1 MQSTYATSTDL
12 FCGAGGSSEGARQAD
27 SRVEIRIAV
36 NHWSR
41 AVETHARNF
50 PGTDHDCAD
59 ISACDP
65 RRYPATTFLIA
76 SPECTNYTRAKGKK
90 RGNLHATDLWGNP
103 TLTEAEERSRVT
115 MWDPIRFAE
124 KHRYP
129 FIIIENVV
137 DIKLWTLYD
146 AWLAAWKALGYAYKE
161 CFFNSMFFPDCPQSR
176 DRIYIVLWRDD
187 MPAPDLDYRPRS
199 WCSRCAT
206 EVAAVQSWKNPT
218 RKHGKYGQR
227 NQYIY
232 CCPACGQEA
241 HPAYVPAAAAVD
253 WSLPIER
260 IGDRRR
266 PLVERT
272 LRRIKI
278 GLEKFRQHAMLVNY
292 VHSDSDNS
300 KVRSVEMVWPTQIA
314 NRTWGLAVPPFLVG
328 MAHTGGHDHRAYP
341 VTGPVPSQTGTR
353 TYGVVVP
360 PFLFNIEHTTAGNG
374 GPHTLDE
381 PFPTQTTQQAQALVV
396 SPFVVK
402 FRGHE
407 RADALDRPLSTV
419 TAGGGHHGLL
429 VPPFIS
435 CYNGTDTGH
444 AIDEAAPTI
453 TTNDRHALIVPP
465 FVLSYYGGRD
475 AVQLLD
481 QALPTVPTANRHALI
496 QPGEDIQVEDC
507 GFRMFKVPEIRRAM
521 AFPDDYILLGNQD
534 EQIKLLGNAVTPP
547 PMTWMVQ
554 RCLAVYGA
562 AGG

>member
-1 MQSTYATSTDL
+1 MQSTYVSFTDL

-36 NHWSR
+36 NHWQR
-41 AVETHARNF
+41 AVETHAKNF

-65 RRYPATTFLIA
+65 RRYPPTTFLIA
-76 SPECTNYTRAKGKK
+76 SPECTNYTRAKGKQRK
-90 RGNLHATDLWGNP
+90 NLHATDLWGNP
-103 TLTEAEERSRVT
+103 QLSAAEERSRVT

-124 KHRYP
+124 HHRYP

-137 DIKLWTLYD
+137 DIRLWALYD
-146 AWLAAWKALGYAYKE
+146 TWLAAWAALGYEYEE
-161 CFFNSMFFPDCPQSR
+161 CCFNSMFFAPTPQSR
-176 DRIYIVLWRDD
+176 DRLYIVLWRKG
-187 MPAPDLDYRPRS
+187 MRAPDLDYRPRS
-199 WCSRCAT
+199 WCSRCER
-206 EVAAVQSWKNPT
+206 EVEAVQSWKRPT

-232 CCPACGQEA
+232 CCPICGSEA
-241 HPAYVPAAAAVD
+241 RPYYVPAAAAVD

-272 LRRIKI
+272 LRRIKV
-278 GLEKFRQHAMLVNY
+278 GLEKFRQQALLVNF
-292 VHSDSDNS
+292 VHSDDKDSGMMRPADWP
-300 KVRSVEMVWPTQIA
+300 WPTQIA

-328 MAHTGGHDHRAYP
+328 LAHTGGHDHRAYP
-341 VTGPVPSQTGTR
+341 VTGPAPSQTGTR

-360 PFLFNIEHTTAGNG
+360 PFLMDVTRENG
-374 GPHTLDE
+374 TMHPVTD
-381 PFPTQTTQQAQALVV
+381 PACTQVASEKWALCVP
-396 SPFVVK
+396 PFVVK

-407 RADALDRPLSTV
+407 NAAALDAPLGTV

-429 VPPFIS
+429 VPPPFIS

-444 AIDEAAPTI
+444 AIDEALPVV

-475 AVQLLD
+475 AIAPLG

-496 QPGEDIQVEDC
+496 QPGDNIDVLDC
-507 GFRMFKVPEIRRAM
+507 GFRMFKVPEIKRAM
-521 AFPDDYILLGNQD
+521 AFPDDYALLGTQD

-554 RCLAVYGA
+554 RCLAVYGE

>member
-1 MQSTYATSTDL
+1 MQSTYATFTDL

-41 AVETHARNF
+41 AVETHAKNF
-50 PGTDHDCAD
+50 PTTDHDCVD
-59 ISACDP
+59 ISASDP

-90 RGNLHATDLWGNP
+90 RSNLHATDLWGNS

-124 KHRYP
+124 RHRYP

-146 AWLAAWKALGYAYKE
+146 AWLAAWKALGYEYKE
-161 CFFNSMFFPDCPQSR
+161 CFFNSMFFAPTPQSR
-176 DRIYIVLWRDD
+176 DRIYIVFWRKD

-199 WCSRCAT
+199 WCPRCAQET
-206 EVAAVQSWKNPT
+206 LAVQSWKNPT

-232 CCPACGQEA
+232 CCPACGGEA
-241 HPAYVPAAAAVD
+241 QPAYVPAAAAVD

-278 GLEKFRQHAMLVNY
+278 GLEKFRQQALLVNY
-292 VHSDSDNS
+292 VHSDSDGS
-300 KVRSVEMVWPTQIA
+300 KVRSTDMPWPTQIA

-328 MAHTGGHDHRAYP
+328 MAHTGGHDHRAYS
-341 VTGPVPSQTGTR
+341 VFGPAPSQTGTR

-360 PFLFNIEHTTAGNG
+360 PFVAELRG
-374 GPHTLDE
+374 GG
-381 PFPTQTTQQAQALVV
+381 
-396 SPFVVK
+396 S
-402 FRGHE
+402 
-407 RADALDRPLSTV
+407 DARSISDPLSAV
-419 TAGGGHHGLL
+419 TAGGHHHAL
-429 VPPFIS
+429 VIPPFIS
-435 CYNGTDTGH
+435 PYYGQPSAHSLDD
-444 AIDEAAPTI
+444 AMPTVVGK
-453 TTNDRHALIVPP
+453 DKFALIVPP

-475 AVQLLD
+475 AIQMLD

-496 QPGEDIQVEDC
+496 QPGDEIDVMDC

-547 PMTWMVQ
+547 PMTWMVRQ
-554 RCLAVYGA
+554 CLAVYGA